1 MARSPNPADQ
11 PCVSHSLV
19 QIRQSWQQRI
29 MYPSQSIFSSIFS
42 ITLSNCAGSPV
53 CSTWE
58 ETSSKVL
65 SRSFSSLPQITVKT
79 GEKHSTS
86 EWNCFL
92 ISWNFSTFSAQ
103 GETCKLVWSNVQ
115 KRLAGTSDPGR
126 SKLKTQHNWKQGDD
140 TPEVAL
146 VAGFV
151 TALRLTFFHAKLQ
164 DPKSYVPWIDCHHPL
179 NFSLPIWISY
189 CCRQDPRAG
198 SLKKNKKRRRR
209 FGVGLN
215 EGGKETSLWKQTEI
229 RPQNFFRART
239 CATLQPYEFG
249 FVVPFCDA
257 RF

>member
-29 MYPSQSIFSSIFS
+29 MYPSQSIFSIIFS
-42 ITLSNCAGSPV
+42 ITLSNCAGSSV

-65 SRSFSSLPQITVKT
+65 SRSFSTLPQITVKT

-103 GETCKLVWSNVQ
+103 GETCKLVWSNVH

-126 SKLKTQHNWKQGDD
+126 SKLKTQHNWKQGDH

-146 VAGFV
+146 VAGVV

-164 DPKSYVPWIDCHHPL
+164 DPKSYVPWIDCHHPYT
-179 NFSLPIWISY
+179 IDY
-189 CCRQDPRAG
+189 RQ
-198 SLKKNKKRRRR
+198 KRRRQSK
-209 FGVGLN
+209 GLN
-215 EGGKETSLWKQTEI
+215 WTLNSQILRIDLRLTFKRRSRHQTTHLLPQHLLEI
-229 RPQNFFRART
+229 SPHS
-239 CATLQPYEFG
+239 
-249 FVVPFCDA
+249 
-257 RF
+257 